1 MSNFVNS
8 GRYSHLS
15 REDAIEL
22 LERRAADRRLG
33 LVWER
38 DEIEHERALN
48 DDFVALDL
56 ISEACVGPAPY
67 RNLLIEGDNFDA
79 LRALRLSYA
88 RQVKCIYIDPPYN
101 TGENDFLYND
111 RFVSK
116 ENAYRHSTWLE
127 FMYRRL
133 ELARDLL
140 SDDGVMFISIDDN
153 EAPRL
158 QLLMDQV
165 MPGSYVCS
173 FVWRRR
179 SGSNDSTGRFA
190 TVDHEYVL
198 CFGGRKFSFAGID
211 RDESSYDNP
220 DGDERGDWVNDNL
233 VKAHTL
239 KQRPDAFYPIFNPAT
254 DTWYA
259 PDPDNV
265 WRFATRARS
274 AGKKLRAKPMEQLI
288 EEKRILWPKN
298 EEAVVYNSAAELQTA
313 IADGTAPKNLRVYA
327 DLARLQAEVKSG
339 GTKPRVLE
347 VIEPLD
353 AWIGRR
359 IGIGKP
365 RYKRFREDLKS
376 KQKPISTWVVPAA
389 MKAADR
395 AALNLAEELVLT
407 SGYTS
412 EGTALVSKM
421 LGNKDF
427 PYPKPLSLL
436 KGLIGQV
443 TEPDRGHIV
452 LDFFAGTGTAGHA
465 VMALNDEDEGDRRF
479 ILVSSSEASEQ
490 SPSRNIARQVTRQR
504 LAAAIDG
511 YAYQGKGKI
520 ERVAGI
526 AGEFAYLR
534 AERIPMER
542 ISLNLAH
549 EQVWVALQLMHG
561 EGLSPYVSGSA
572 FQVLSSDDRASL
584 IYLNVVEGDV
594 LLTLRGWLEKNP
606 ARAVV
611 YSWAPGAVSQAL
623 GDLDI
628 VIEKVPDA
636 ITSKFGQLT

>member
-1 MSNFVNS
+1 
-8 GRYSHLS
+8 
-15 REDAIEL
+15 
-22 LERRAADRRLG
+22 
-33 LVWER
+33 
-38 DEIEHERALN
+38 
-48 DDFVALDL
+48 
-56 ISEACVGPAPY
+56 
-67 RNLLIEGDNFDA
+67 
-79 LRALRLSYA
+79 
-88 RQVKCIYIDPPYN
+88 
-101 TGENDFLYND
+101 
-111 RFVSK
+111 
-116 ENAYRHSTWLE
+116 
-127 FMYRRL
+127 
-133 ELARDLL
+133 
-140 SDDGVMFISIDDN
+140 
-153 EAPRL
+153 
-158 QLLMDQV
+158 
-165 MPGSYVCS
+165 
-173 FVWRRR
+173 
-179 SGSNDSTGRFA
+179 
-190 TVDHEYVL
+190 
-198 CFGGRKFSFAGID
+198 
-211 RDESSYDNP
+211 
-220 DGDERGDWVNDNL
+220 
-233 VKAHTL
+233 
-239 KQRPDAFYPIFNPAT
+239 
-254 DTWYA
+254 
-259 PDPDNV
+259 
-265 WRFATRARS
+265 
-274 AGKKLRAKPMEQLI
+274 
-288 EEKRILWPKN
+288 
-298 EEAVVYNSAAELQTA
+298 
-313 IADGTAPKNLRVYA
+313 
-327 DLARLQAEVKSG
+327 
-339 GTKPRVLE
+339 
-347 VIEPLD
+347 
-353 AWIGRR
+353 
-359 IGIGKP
+359 
-365 RYKRFREDLKS
+365 
-376 KQKPISTWVVPAA
+376 

-490 SPSRNIARQVTRQR
+490 APSRNIARQVTRQR
-504 LAAAIDG
+504 LGAAIDG

-584 IYLNVVEGDV
+584 IYLSVVEGDV

-611 YSWAPGAVSQAL
+611 YSWAPGAVSQGL

>member
-1 MSNFVNS
+1 MVRFGRECADGNADGVVSNFVNS

-265 WRFATRARS
+265 WRFATRARA
-274 AGKKLRAKPMEQLI
+274 AGKKLRAKPMEQLV

-298 EEAVVYNSAAELQTA
+298 EEAVVYCSAAELQTA
-313 IADGTAPKNLRVYA
+313 IADGTAPKKPPSLR
-327 DLARLQAEVKSG
+327 RFGPPPGRS
-339 GTKPRVLE
+339 R
-347 VIEPLD
+347 
-353 AWIGRR
+353 IGRR
-359 IGIGKP
+359 ETSCT
-365 RYKRFREDLKS
+365 RSHRATRRL
-376 KQKPISTWVVPAA
+376 
-389 MKAADR
+389 DR
-395 AALNLAEELVLT
+395 AANWDREAQIQKVSRRPKVQTKANLHM
-407 SGYTS
+407 G
-412 EGTALVSKM
+412 
-421 LGNKDF
+421 
-427 PYPKPLSLL
+427 
-436 KGLIGQV
+436 
-443 TEPDRGHIV
+443 
-452 LDFFAGTGTAGHA
+452 
-465 VMALNDEDEGDRRF
+465 
-479 ILVSSSEASEQ
+479 
-490 SPSRNIARQVTRQR
+490 
-504 LAAAIDG
+504 
-511 YAYQGKGKI
+511 
-520 ERVAGI
+520 
-526 AGEFAYLR
+526 
-534 AERIPMER
+534 
-542 ISLNLAH
+542 
-549 EQVWVALQLMHG
+549 
-561 EGLSPYVSGSA
+561 
-572 FQVLSSDDRASL
+572 RASC
-584 IYLNVVEGDV
+584 NEGRRSGCPESR
-594 LLTLRGWLEKNP
+594 RG
-606 ARAVV
+606 A
-611 YSWAPGAVSQAL
+611 GAN
-623 GDLDI
+623 
-628 VIEKVPDA
+628 
-636 ITSKFGQLT
+636 